1 MENMEIEKN
10 DNLVTEEVTEKVEQT
25 TEQTPKMFT
34 QDEVNEIVGKAKART
49 RAKIEK
55 ENQRKYGR
63 LEEVLRAGTGKET
76 VEEMSDTFEQFYESK
91 GVKMPQKPIYNDSD
105 IAVLARSDADD
116 IIRSGFEDVV
126 EEVDRLAAIGYDN
139 MDARQKAVFKLL
151 ADHRKGEERGREL
164 SSLGVAEDVYNS
176 KEFNDFATKF
186 NKDTP
191 ITEVYKLYAKTTKP
205 QVEPIGSMKNGSH
218 DEGKTFYTPEEV
230 DRLTPKDFDNPVI
243 FKNVRESMKLW
254 K

>member
-10 DNLVTEEVTEKVEQT
+10 ENLVTEEVTEKVEQT

-76 VEEMSDTFEQFYESK
+76 VEEMSDTFEQFYEGK
-91 GVKMPQKPIYNDSD
+91 GIKMPQKPTYTDSD
-105 IAVLARSDADD
+105 IAVLARADADD
-116 IIRSGFEDVV
+116 IIRSGYEDVV
-126 EEVDRLAAIGYDN
+126 EEVDRLSAIGYAN

-151 ADHRKGEERGREL
+151 AEHRIGAERGREL
-164 SSLGVAEDVYNS
+164 SSLGVTENVYNS
-176 KEFNDFATKF
+176 KEVNDFAAKF

-218 DEGKTFYTPEEV
+218 DDGKTFYTPEEV
-230 DRLTPKDFDNPVI
+230 DKLTPKDYDNPVI
-243 FKNVRESMKLW
+243 FQRVRDSMKLW